1 MASGSGQPSC
11 ILVTGADGFVGR
23 WLLQVLAPRLPDGGR
38 IVGATRTGSR
48 LPGIETV
55 ALDITD
61 QKRVAAV
68 VRAVR
73 PDCLIHLAA
82 VTAVQESRRA
92 PRQTW
97 SVNLDGTL
105 NLAQAVLEAVPS
117 ARLLFASTSEV
128 YGATFKSW
136 TGPLHE
142 GALLDPA
149 NPYAASKAAADLMIG
164 QMARD
169 GLRAI
174 RFRPFNHTG
183 PGQTEDFVVPAFAAQ
198 IARIERGLQE
208 PVMRVGNLEAQRDFL
223 DVRDV
228 VAAYAEAAL
237 ADFDSDL
244 AAGTILNLASGTPR
258 RISDV
263 LQSLLDR
270 ARAPIRIE
278 PDPDRM
284 RPNDVPLALGDA
296 SRARSLL
303 RWAPKVPWEATVD
316 AVLDHWRAV
325 AARSPQA
332 LA

>member
-1 MASGSGQPSC
+1 MASGSRQPSC
-11 ILVTGADGFVGR
+11 ILVTGSDGFVGR
-23 WLLQVLAPRLPDGGR
+23 WLLKALVSRLPDGGR
-38 IVGATRTGSR
+38 IVGATRTESL

-61 QKRVAAV
+61 QQRVAAV
-68 VRAVR
+68 VQSVR
-73 PDCLIHLAA
+73 PDCIIHLAA

-92 PRQTW
+92 PRRTW
-97 SVNLDGTL
+97 AVNVDGTL
-105 NLAQAVLEAVPS
+105 NLAQAVLDAVPS

-149 NPYAASKAAADLMIG
+149 NPYAASKAAADLMMG

-208 PVMRVGNLEAQRDFL
+208 PVMRVGNLEAHRDFL

-228 VAAYAEAAL
+228 AGAYAEAAL
-237 ADFDSDL
+237 SRSDAEL
-244 AAGTILNLASGTPR
+244 SPGTILNLASGVPR

-263 LQSLLDR
+263 LQALLDR
-270 ARAPIRIE
+270 SRVPIRIE
-278 PDPDRM
+278 PDPARM
-284 RPNDVPLALGDA
+284 RPNDVPLAVGDA

-303 RWAPKVPWEATVD
+303 RWSPTVRWEATLD
-316 AVLDHWRAV
+316 AVLEHWRAV
-325 AARSPQA
+325 VERSPAA